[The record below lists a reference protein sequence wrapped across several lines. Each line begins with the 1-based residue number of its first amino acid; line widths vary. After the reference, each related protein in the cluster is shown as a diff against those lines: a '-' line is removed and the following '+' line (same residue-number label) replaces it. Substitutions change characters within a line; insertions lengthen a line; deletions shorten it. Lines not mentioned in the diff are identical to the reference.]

1 MRSNELISIVIRC
14 YNEAQ
19 HIGRLLNGILQ
30 QNLENI
36 EIIVVDSGSTD
47 ETVSIASQYPIKL
60 VRIKPS
66 DFSFGYAL
74 NVGCRYA
81 SGELVVIVSAHVFP
95 IYRDW
100 LENLI
105 APFEEEKIA
114 LTYGKQR
121 GDNSTRYSERQIF
134 STWFPD
140 IGNTMAHQNHPFC
153 NNANAAIRRSLW
165 TQLPYNET
173 LTGLEDLEWAKRAIA
188 LDYKIA
194 YVAEAE
200 IVHVHRESAQKIF
213 NRYRREAIALKQ
225 IYPNEKFSLGDFIR
239 LFVSNV
245 VSDYFHAVRENLIL
259 RYLVDIPVFRLT
271 QFWGTYRGYAQQ
283 EPISAQLRQTFYYA
297 RGLDRSYRETPNT
310 QRQPINYA

>member
-1 MRSNELISIVIRC
+1 MRSNELTSIVIRC

-19 HIGRLLNGILQ
+19 HIGRLLSGILQ
-30 QNLENI
+30 QNLKNI

-60 VRIKPS
+60 ITIKPS

-74 NVGCRYA
+74 NIGCEHA
-81 SGELVVIVSAHVFP
+81 LGEFVVIVSAHVFP
-95 IYRDW
+95 IYKDW

-105 APFEEEKIA
+105 APFSDEKIA

-121 GDNSTRYSERQIF
+121 GDDYTHYSEKQIF
-134 STWFPD
+134 LKWFPD
-140 IGNTMAHQNHPFC
+140 TKDGMMYQNYPFC

-165 TQLPYNET
+165 SQLPYNES
-173 LTGLEDLEWAKRAIA
+173 LTGLEDLDWAKRAIT
-188 LDYKIA
+188 LDYQIA

-200 IVHVHRESAQKIF
+200 IIHVHRESAQKIF

-225 IYPNEKFSLGDFIR
+225 IYPQEKFSLGDFVT
-239 LFVSNV
+239 LFISNMI
-245 VSDYFHAVRENLIL
+245 SDYLHATRDGLIL
-259 RYLVDIPVFRLT
+259 RCFFAIPLFRLA
-271 QFWGTYRGYAQQ
+271 QFWGTYQGYAQQ

-297 RGLDRSYRETPNT
+297 RGLDKDDKNNSST
-310 QRQPINYA
+310 QRQPVNYA

>member
-297 RGLDRSYRETPNT
+297 RGLDRSYKETPNT